1 MSSCSILTTAP
12 PSCAAIVLAQVSL
25 PGASCCRRS
34 LVLLCRRRCAHEAAP
49 YPPGHGHGT
58 SRPWPRYVL
67 ASARASLQSRVRR
80 SCATPSR
87 PPGDSRLP
95 WRACS
100 LVERGSMALAP
111 PRAVSLLDALR
122 PPGEQSRGGGQV
134 VGRLEGE
141 PPVSLGIF

>member
-95 WRACS
+95 WRGCS
-100 LVERGSMALAP
+100 LGERGRKPLAAP
-111 PRAVSLLDALR
+111 PAVSLVAAFR
-122 PPGEQSRGGGQV
+122 PPREQRRGAGPV
-134 VGRLEGE
+134 AARL
-141 PPVSLGIF
+141 VSGA